1 MNLYLI
7 TPPPASYDI
16 FPSAVV
22 AAESEGDARLASN
35 LPDPF
40 DGWVVQFL
48 GTADPSVEPGIV
60 LFSYDGTR
68 HR

>member
-7 TPPPASYDI
+7 SNPTPAPYDN
-16 FPSAVV
+16 FHSAVV
-22 AAESEGDARLASN
+22 AAESEGDARLAGDS
-35 LPDPF
+35 PDPF

-60 LFSYDGTR
+60 LSSYDR
-68 HR
+68 RV